1 MAVVP
6 RKALWKMIQAQAC
19 CKFKSNGTDI
29 AYQFIPSIL
38 VPPDNMGYLL
48 IPLTLQVA
56 NASVSLSAS
65 KVCRDGITG

>member
-19 CKFKSNGTDI
+19 CNFKSNGTDI
-29 AYQFIPSIL
+29 AYQSFLSIL
-38 VPPDNMGYLL
+38 VPPDNMGSLP

-56 NASVSLSAS
+56 NA
-65 KVCRDGITG
+65 